1 MKPLTSFLRMQKK
14 VLMDRLAGPEWP
26 QAAELPPLRPIRRR
40 ALDPHPA
47 AGPDMLCIA
56 CPDPTTEDALRDRHL
71 EAAQRLVRQEN
82 WTALSSQVAKA
93 DQSRAMTP
101 GSMPVAELMAYGA
114 RADVTLAAEHALLA
128 GRPDKGAPLLAGI
141 ESLEHVLADHPD
153 DYVVAAI
160 VAQAHMDIGW
170 AWRGTGWDTEVPE
183 RNREAFAA
191 HFDRAAEILAPHDA
205 RKTDSPLLGATS
217 CALLGGLDDHDRRVA
232 DRYETLINLNPANPR
247 AMRAMGNHLLP
258 RWYGSHT
265 ELELEARRTA
275 ARVQEI
281 WGAGGYTWVQFDA
294 ISCDDVACAN
304 LDLGF
309 FIEGMRDILARRPD
323 SYTANLLAAYCATGI
338 GQSFSGNDEA
348 DHNRSEI
355 AECARWIVR
364 EHMTELHPMIWAH
377 AARGFDNNLRIK
389 SPARFAAAG
398 RDDAMRIITGLFS
411 REIADG
417 QRIVFTDAGAEAVA
431 S

>member
-1 MKPLTSFLRMQKK
+1 MMPLTSFLQKQKK
-14 VLMDRLAGPEWP
+14 ALMDRLQGPEWP
-26 QAAELPPLRPIRRR
+26 QPDPLPPLRPIRRR

-47 AGPDMLCIA
+47 AGPDMLRIA
-56 CPDPTTEDALRDRHL
+56 CPDPTAEEALRDQHL
-71 EAAQRLVRQEN
+71 EVAQRLVRQEN
-82 WTALSSQVAKA
+82 WDALSEQVRTA

-141 ESLEHVLADHPD
+141 ESLEHVLADHPE
-153 DYVVAAI
+153 DYIVAAI

-170 AWRGTGWDTEVPE
+170 AWRGTGWDAEVPE
-183 RNREAFAA
+183 GNREAFAA
-191 HFDRAAEILAPHDA
+191 HFDRAAEILKPYCA
-205 RKTDSPLLGATS
+205 RDIDSPLLGATH
-217 CALLGGLDDHDRRVA
+217 CALLGGLDDNDRRVA
-232 DRYETLINLNPANPR
+232 DRYETLIDLNPANPR

-258 RWYGSHT
+258 RWYGSYP

-275 ARVQEI
+275 ARVEDK

-294 ISCDDVACAN
+294 ISCDDEACAN

-309 FIEGMRDILARRPD
+309 FIEGMRDILARRSD
-323 SYTANLLAAYCATGI
+323 SYTVNLLAAYCATGI
-338 GQSFSGNDEA
+338 GQSFSGNKDA
-348 DHNRSEI
+348 DHNRAEI
-355 AECARWIVR
+355 AKCARWIVR

-389 SPARFAAAG
+389 SPARFAASG
-398 RDDAMRIITGLFS
+398 RDEAMRIITGLFS
-411 REIADG
+411 HEIADG
-417 QRIVFTDAGAEAVA
+417 QRIVFTDAGAEAIA